1 MNLVVNTPSFCGTM
15 TAPSSK
21 SHTLRALICAAL
33 ADDTSFITA
42 PLISGDMESGI
53 QVLSQLGVAITEVSN
68 NPLVLKVTP
77 PAGGLLSFVERAA
90 DANTEHTERSKK
102 PSEQNSAQLGQDS
115 TLHRSDAELV
125 LDLGNSGSL
134 LYFLG
139 MILAAADAPV
149 CLTGDESL
157 RSRPVEPLL
166 SVYRQAGIPYSAAN
180 RQSDTS
186 SMKVPP
192 LRFRGPLPAGHYRL
206 DGPFSQPVT
215 GLLFAAPLLNGMS
228 RITVNKAGERP
239 YLRMTCAWL
248 RIAGIEALNRGDCYF
263 EVAGGQRYHA
273 FTHTIPGDWSSAL
286 FPLTAAVICNAA
298 LTLTNLDP
306 ADTQGD
312 SHALSILQAMGADI
326 RCDAARR
333 TVSVFPIAGTLK
345 GGRFDCGD
353 IPDAVPILAAA
364 AVFCTGET
372 LLLNAGVCRFKECD
386 RLAASAEE
394 LAKFGAH
401 ITQGKDFLRIVGSS
415 GNTGND
421 SWGGSDWNGSA
432 GNGSDGS
439 QSGTGGN
446 DSAGSGSK
454 DSSES
459 DTGGNDRTKSGGYRL
474 HPARVCSRGDHRI
487 AMMLAVTACGIAARY
502 YNRPTSDLMREDT
515 EQFPQRS
522 CSQTSCIEDFDCVKI
537 SYPQFI
543 EDMNRAGA
551 RFRRDS

>member
-1 MNLVVNTPSFCGTM
+1 MNLEVSTPSFCGTM

-21 SHTLRALICAAL
+21 SHTLRALICASL

-42 PLISGDMESGI
+42 PLISGDMESAM
-53 QVLSQLGVAITEVSN
+53 QVLRQLGVTITEVSN

-77 PAGGLLSFVERAA
+77 PVGGLLASAERGAA
-90 DANTEHTERSKK
+90 DTNTEHTERSDK
-102 PSEQNSAQLGQDS
+102 PAGHAEPPHKLSGQDGK
-115 TLHRSDAELV
+115 LPASDMELV

-166 SVYRQAGIPYSAAN
+166 SVYRQAGIHSAARIKN
-180 RQSDTS
+180 DTG
-186 SMKVPP
+186 SMEVPP
-192 LRFRGPLPAGHYRL
+192 LRFCGPLPAGTYQL

-215 GLLFAAPLLNGMS
+215 GLLLAAPLLNGMS
-228 RITVNKAGERP
+228 RITFNKAGERP

-248 RIAGIEALNRGDCYF
+248 RIAGIEVLNRGDCCF
-263 EVAGGQRYHA
+263 EIKGRQRYRS
-273 FTHTIPGDWSSAL
+273 FSETIPGDWSSAL

-312 SHALSILQAMGADI
+312 SQALSILKAMGADI
-326 RCDAARR
+326 RCDTERR
-333 TVSVFPIAGTLK
+333 TVSVFPISGTLK
-345 GGRFDCGD
+345 GGRFDCAD

-394 LAKFGAH
+394 LAKFGAD
-401 ITQGKDFLRIVGSS
+401 ITQGEDFLRIGSS
-415 GNTGND
+415 G
-421 SWGGSDWNGSA
+421 
-432 GNGSDGS
+432 
-439 QSGTGGN
+439 Q
-446 DSAGSGSK
+446 K
-454 DSSES
+454 
-459 DTGGNDRTKSGGYRL
+459 L
-474 HPARVCSRGDHRI
+474 HPARVRSRGDHRI
-487 AMMLAVTACGIAARY
+487 AMMLAVAACGIAARY
-502 YNRPTSDLMREDT
+502 HSGQQSDTAKENIEKSSETSD
-515 EQFPQRS
+515 S
-522 CSQTSCIEDFDCVKI
+522 YIEDFDCVRI
-537 SYPQFI
+537 SYPRFI
-543 EDMNRAGA
+543 EDMNAAGA
-551 RFRRDS
+551 AFKETR

>member
-1 MNLVVNTPSFCGTM
+1 MNLRVNTPSFCGTM

-33 ADDTSFITA
+33 ADEASCITA
-42 PLISGDMESGI
+42 PLISGDMESAI

-68 NPLVLKVTP
+68 NPLALKVTP
-77 PAGGLLSFVERAA
+77 PAGGLLAFTESGAA
-90 DANTEHTERSKK
+90 DANTEHAERGNK
-102 PSEQNSAQLGQDS
+102 PSEQKSKLSGQDGILPAS
-115 TLHRSDAELV
+115 AIAHIF
-125 LDLGNSGSL
+125 DLGNSGSL

-139 MILAAADAPV
+139 MILAAAATPIQ
-149 CLTGDESL
+149 LTGDESL
-157 RSRPVEPLL
+157 RSRPVEPLI
-166 SVYRQAGIPYSAAN
+166 SVYRQAGIPYLTECIQNGTDS
-180 RQSDTS
+180 RE
-186 SMKVPP
+186 VPP
-192 LRFRGPLPAGHYRL
+192 LRFCGPLPAGHYRL
-206 DGPFSQPVT
+206 EGPFSQPVT
-215 GLLFAAPLLNGMS
+215 GLLLAAPLLNGRS
-228 RITVNKAGERP
+228 RITVNHAGERP

-248 RIAGIEALNRGDCYF
+248 RIAGIEVLNRGDCYF

-306 ADTQGD
+306 TDTQGD
-312 SHALSILQAMGADI
+312 SQALSILQAMGADI
-326 RCDAARR
+326 RCDAERR
-333 TVSVFPIAGTLK
+333 TVSVFPISGTLK

-364 AVFCTGET
+364 AMFCTGET
-372 LLLNAGVCRFKECD
+372 LLCNAGVCRFKECD

-401 ITQGKDFLRIVGSS
+401 ITQGEDFLRIVGS
-415 GNTGND
+415 GN
-421 SWGGSDWNGSA
+421 
-432 GNGSDGS
+432 
-439 QSGTGGN
+439 
-446 DSAGSGSK
+446 K

-487 AMMLAVTACGIAARY
+487 AMMLAVAACGIAVQHH
-502 YNRPTSDLMREDT
+502 NRRTSVDMREYT
-515 EQFPQRS
+515 EQFSQS
-522 CSQTSCIEDFDCVKI
+522 ACSQISCIEDFDCVKI

-543 EDMNRAGA
+543 EDMNAVGA
-551 RFRRDS
+551 KFLQDS